1 MTFKLYKS
9 YSFIEKDPI
18 IDVVR
23 TAVQDSKLSYTDI
36 HDLSDVSVGT
46 MYNWFHGQT
55 RRPTHAAVAAVLGA
69 LGYEL
74 TPTRKRAAKVIQLDA
89 ERAKRARVKA
99 AKQKRQ
105 AAR

>member
-1 MTFKLYKS
+1 MTFRIYKS
-9 YSFIEKDPI
+9 YAFQTKDPI
-18 IDVVR
+18 VDVVR
-23 TAVQDSKLSYTDI
+23 TAVQDSGLSYTDI
-36 HDLSDVSVGT
+36 HDLSDVSVST

-74 TPTRKRAAKVIQLDA
+74 TLARKRAAKVIQLDA
-89 ERAKRARVKA
+89 ERAQRARARA

-105 AAR
+105 AAS